1 MADSKDNMIDG
12 TFSRYHDALVETEKG
27 GKGSHQ
33 DKLYVYN
40 RKGKECR
47 FCHNLITKIVLN
59 GRGTYFCPNC
69 QKLNDDK

>member
-1 MADSKDNMIDG
+1 MVAQVFRDYRNG
-12 TFSRYHDALVETEKG
+12 LGE
-27 GKGSHQ
+27 KGSHQ

-47 FCHNLITKIVLN
+47 FCHTLITKIILN

>member
-33 DKLYVYN
+33 DKLEVLMMRYLGEGVKSGSVY
-40 RKGKECR
+40 
-47 FCHNLITKIVLN
+47 LL
-59 GRGTYFCPNC
+59 
-69 QKLNDDK
+69 L